1 MIYPSISQGAKKA
14 VLDTPRA
21 LSWQEAKKALTQ
33 LSSDQPPGPDAIPLQ
48 KCTKL
53 GRASLL
59 HKLTDLFQST
69 WNKRVVLQQLKDAYI
84 IHLNNCIKY
93 RTVVKLSNA
102 RRLQTVPKMKAGL

>member
-69 WNKRVVLQQLKDAYI
+69 WNKRVVLQQLKDASTI
-84 IHLNNCIKY
+84 A
-93 RTVVKLSNA
+93 SN
-102 RRLQTVPKMKAGL
+102 TGLL